1 MVINEVPLLSVSLT
15 ASYGGKRPVLRDL
28 SLQLRPK
35 EILGLAGSSGSGKST
50 LAMAIMGLLPRTCQ
64 LTGHVHFDGKDLL
77 HMEESKL
84 RRVRGREVALV
95 LQSPS
100 AALNPVLRI
109 RTQFREA
116 WCAHSPSA
124 DGTENI
130 RATLRAVKLPDD
142 DEFLRRYPSQLSVGQ
157 GQRVLI
163 AMALLHRPALI
174 IADEPTSALDAIT
187 QHGILNLLRQCNEN
201 LGTTILL
208 ISHDLRALESVCHRV
223 AILESGQIVECGSV
237 QTLAHNPQHSFTR
250 ALTQAA
256 GRM

>member
-1 MVINEVPLLSVSLT
+1 MAVNEAPLLSVSLT
-15 ASYGGKRPVLRDL
+15 ASYGGKSSVLRDL
-28 SLQLRPK
+28 SLQLRRK

-50 LAMAIMGLLPRTCQ
+50 LAMAIMGLLPRSCQ
-64 LTGHVHFDGKDLL
+64 LTGHVHFNGKDLL
-77 HMEESKL
+77 HMSKSKL
-84 RRVRGREVALV
+84 RRVRGREIALV

-109 RTQFREA
+109 RTQLREA
-116 WCAHSPSA
+116 WCAHRPV

-130 RATLRAVKLPDD
+130 RATLRAVNLPDN

-163 AMALLHRPALI
+163 AMALLHQPALI

-187 QHGILNLLRQCNEN
+187 QHGILNLLRQCNES

-237 QTLAHNPQHSFTR
+237 ETLAHNPQHSFTR

-256 GRM
+256 GRV